1 MLSEVCRV
9 APSNKTL
16 VFSDS
21 HSAAESVGEEI
32 IGTEYGLMA
41 QTVYLQELLEAG
53 GEADQYELFKSV
65 ADTLREEYWE
75 PLVQENLDEDAEA
88 YNFLVPLRGGYRSS
102 RISLQL
108 RCATR

>member
-1 MLSEVCRV
+1 
-9 APSNKTL
+9 
-16 VFSDS
+16 
-21 HSAAESVGEEI
+21 
-32 IGTEYGLMA
+32 MA

-88 YNFLVPLRGGYRSS
+88 YNFSS
-102 RISLQL
+102 R
-108 RCATR
+108 